1 MNSNPQTL
9 IKNIILNIS
18 SDTVTNLMNQLIL
31 LAHEAEDFD
40 TERWAKLELNGYFD
54 SNPVFQE
61 QDEIPKYR
69 FIAGQYYDVYG
80 SPLIFDNPDLHFITQ
95 YPLRQPLPE
104 LENLINKDKSL
115 AIVDQHALKLL
126 RDHLKVNVH
135 QFLFTPTTVIGVL
148 SAIRTQIL
156 ERTQKIKAKLSII
169 NNDGQSESE
178 FALSGLHPRVIN
190 VAGKLFKDGY
200 YRQALLDTY
209 IALIEQVKAK
219 SGRYDLDGTQLIQQ
233 VLSPKNPKIVIG
245 EDADERMGFMWLFS
259 GAVMGI
265 RNPKAHRLS
274 TGMNEDYQRTLEL
287 LGFASFLFRTLDDS
301 SVSNN

>member
-1 MNSNPQTL
+1 MNNNLQTL
-9 IKNIILNIS
+9 IKNIILNVS
-18 SDTVTNLMNQLIL
+18 SNSVTNLMNQLII
-31 LAHEAEDFD
+31 LAHEVEDFD
-40 TERWAKLELNGYFD
+40 TERWAKLELNGYFT
-54 SNPVFQE
+54 SNPVYQE

-69 FIAGQYYDVYG
+69 FVAGLYYDVNG
-80 SPLIFDNPDLHFITQ
+80 RPLIIDDPDLQSITQ

-104 LENLINKDKSL
+104 LENLMNKDKTL

-126 RDHLKVNVH
+126 RDHFYADVH

-156 ERTQKIKAKLSII
+156 ERTQKIKAELSKISE
-169 NNDGQSESE
+169 DSQSEGE
-178 FALSGLHPRVIN
+178 FALSGLHPRVVD

-209 IALIEQVKAK
+209 IALIDQVKAK

-233 VLSPKNPKIVIG
+233 VLSPKNPKIVIS

-265 RNPKAHRLS
+265 RNPKAHRLN
-274 TGMNEDYQRTLEL
+274 TGMKDDYQRTLEL